1 MIQLAVGIPA
11 YRAQIHVGVGR
22 TLLQLGAAIAASRDE
37 FHFRGFLDMD
47 VCGVDKARNFLLAYA
62 MKQGAEWLLMIDA
75 DTWVPDAAAL
85 LEMVRVGDR
94 EGAVIIGAPV
104 FRRVDHLE
112 SLNVYRR
119 NSQGRLE
126 TLSGWDLQ
134 KHSKPFPVDAIGSAI
149 MAVDLRQISDAAF
162 RFTDELSEDL
172 DFCSQIT
179 KHRLLGA
186 SVWCDPRIKTY
197 HAKSDVMIYS
207 PPSRS

>member
-85 LEMVRVGDR
+85 LEMIRTGDR

-104 FRRVDHLE
+104 YRRVDQNE
-112 SLNVYRR
+112 SLNVYWRS
-119 NSQGRLE
+119 SQGRLE
-126 TLSGWDLQ
+126 ALSSWDVR
-134 KHSKPFPVDAIGSAI
+134 KHNKPFSVDGIGSAI
-149 MAVDLRQISDAAF
+149 MAIDLRQIGDAVF

-179 KHRLLGA
+179 KRQLIGA
-186 SVWCDPRIKTY
+186 KVWCDPRIKTY
-197 HAKSDVMIYS
+197 HAKSDVMIYN
-207 PPSRS
+207 P